1 VIEIGVNGPG
11 QMARPAR
18 LLGPDVVV
26 VTSIGSEHNRSFG
39 AVEATREEKLEMVRA
54 LRAGGVAILNGDDP
68 NVRWM
73 AGQTNARVITFGFG
87 PENDVR
93 GRELELD
100 WPRGTRFTLETGDE
114 LRSVRTQ
121 LLGWPMVYSALA
133 AIAVAISEGIPLDN
147 ALARLEALAPTP
159 GRLEPVAL
167 ENGAFVLR
175 DDFKSTLES
184 IDAALD
190 VMSEIPARRKIIVLG
205 DVSEP
210 PGSQGPI
217 YWRIGERVATIA
229 DQLVVVGDGFQ
240 RYRAGVRRAGFPSEA
255 VVNAKHDVLGVA
267 AIVLADLGEGDVVLV
282 KGRDTQKLD
291 RVSLALAGRRVR
303 CALSFCDLR
312 MTRCANCPLLE
323 RDGSLAAP

>member
-1 VIEIGVNGPG
+1 
-11 QMARPAR
+11 MARPAR

-39 AVEATREEKLEMVRA
+39 TVEATRDEKLEMVRA

-100 WPRGTRFTLETGDE
+100 WPRGTRFTLEAGDE
-114 LRSVRTQ
+114 LRTVRTQ

-133 AIAVAISEGIPLDN
+133 AVAVAISEGIPLDN
-147 ALARLEALAPTP
+147 ALARLEGLPPTP

-175 DDFKSTLES
+175 DDFKSTVES

-190 VMSEIPARRKIIVLG
+190 VLSEIPARRKIVVLG

-217 YWRIGERVATIA
+217 YWRIGERVAAIA

-240 RYRAGVRRAGFPSEA
+240 RYRAGVRRAGFPFEA

-267 AIVLADLGEGDVVLV
+267 AIVLADLGKGDVVLV

-312 MTRCANCPLLE
+312 MTRCASCPMLE
-323 RDGSLAAP
+323 RDGSLAAE